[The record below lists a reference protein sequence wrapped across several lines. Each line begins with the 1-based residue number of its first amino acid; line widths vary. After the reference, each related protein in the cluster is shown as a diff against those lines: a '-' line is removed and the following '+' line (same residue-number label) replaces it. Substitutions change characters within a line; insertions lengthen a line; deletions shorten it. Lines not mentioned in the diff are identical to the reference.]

1 MIGGDS
7 PLGNNNVADA
17 FFLSEDYSSMI
28 ENLPDLA
35 KLIVKQNPNLR
46 IIIDKFDSGPPVF
59 SAVEYRILGDDP
71 EILKILGQKL
81 ELIIS
86 DAPDIF
92 LTRAD
97 LSQVS
102 TKFELDFNNSN
113 MLLSGLNLQILLDEI
128 SIATQGVKVG
138 TMLDGNKEIPIR
150 VRGLKYQDF
159 NDSIQYIS
167 VPGDNSLNYSS
178 SFGELNLS
186 LIHI

>member
-1 MIGGDS
+1 MPPNSSIEVTESETMKLRESIYRNAKFDIRSDVWFIGRKLPRILYNVIGGDS

-17 FFLSEDYSSMI
+17 FFISEDYSSMI

-35 KLIVKQNPNLR
+35 KLIVEQNPNLR

-113 MLLSGLNLQILLDEI
+113 MLLSGLNL
-128 SIATQGVKVG
+128 
-138 TMLDGNKEIPIR
+138 
-150 VRGLKYQDF
+150 
-159 NDSIQYIS
+159 
-167 VPGDNSLNYSS
+167 
-178 SFGELNLS
+178 S